1 MGEENRSNNM
11 QYEYPCLIQAANGML
26 HLAYA
31 FETRRGV
38 KWVTL
43 REEDVIGE
51 KRGAGTYNP
60 TSGEGCR

>member
-1 MGEENRSNNM
+1 
-11 QYEYPCLIQAANGML
+11 ML

>member
-1 MGEENRSNNM
+1 M
-11 QYEYPCLIQAANGML
+11 QYEYPCLIQAADGML

-51 KRGAGTYNP
+51 KRGTGTYNP